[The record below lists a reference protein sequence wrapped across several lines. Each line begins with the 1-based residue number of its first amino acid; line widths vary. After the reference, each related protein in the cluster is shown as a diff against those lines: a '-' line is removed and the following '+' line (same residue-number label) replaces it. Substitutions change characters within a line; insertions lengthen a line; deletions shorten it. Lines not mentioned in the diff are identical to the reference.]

1 MDADRRTLG
10 RARAGAS
17 LSAALPEGDMNLRII
32 AVRIASL
39 AAFAA
44 ISACAGT
51 GSIVSSPV
59 VRLMSIEMTSVD
71 FDRQTFL
78 LSFDVSNP
86 NPFPLPIRSVRY
98 RVRLGEQRF
107 ASGETQ
113 GNFTVPADGNGAFAI
128 SVELDLLR
136 TTSNISSLIR
146 TGMSRDFDY
155 ELSGS
160 FAVDIPFAKPLEFK
174 SGGNIEMQAA
184 AF

>member
-1 MDADRRTLG
+1 
-10 RARAGAS
+10 
-17 LSAALPEGDMNLRII
+17 MNLRII
-32 AVRIASL
+32 AVRAASL
-39 AAFAA
+39 IAFSA

-51 GSIVSSPV
+51 GSVVSSPV
-59 VRLMSIEMTSVD
+59 VRLMSIEMTRAD
-71 FDRQTFL
+71 FDGQTFL

-86 NPFPLPIRSVRY
+86 NPFPLPIRSVSY
-98 RVRLGEQRF
+98 RLRLGDQRF
-107 ASGETQ
+107 ASGKTQ
-113 GNFTVPADGNGAFAI
+113 GNFTVPADGNGAFGI

-155 ELSGS
+155 DLSGS

>member
-1 MDADRRTLG
+1 
-10 RARAGAS
+10 
-17 LSAALPEGDMNLRII
+17 MNLQTI
-32 AVRIASL
+32 AAGTISL
-39 AAFAA
+39 LAIAA

-51 GSIVSSPV
+51 GSLISSPQV
-59 VRLMSIEMTSVD
+59 NLTSIEITSAD
-71 FDRQTFL
+71 FSGQTFL

-86 NPFPLPIRSVRY
+86 NPFPLPIKSVRY
-98 RVRLGEQRF
+98 RVRLGEQQF

-113 GNFTVPADGNGAFAI
+113 GNFTVPSKGNSAFAI
-128 SVELDLLR
+128 SVQLDLLK
-136 TTSNISSLIR
+136 TSSNISSLIR
-146 TGMSRDFDY
+146 SGMSRDLDY

>member
-1 MDADRRTLG
+1 MPG
-10 RARAGAS
+10 V
-17 LSAALPEGDMNLRII
+17 DMNLRII
-32 AVRIASL
+32 ALRVTSL
-39 AAFAA
+39 VAIAA

-51 GSIVSSPV
+51 GSIISSPE
-59 VRLMSIEMTSVD
+59 VRLMSIELVSAD
-71 FDRQTFL
+71 FHRQTFL
-78 LSFDVSNP
+78 LGFNVNNP

-113 GNFTVPADGNGAFAI
+113 GNFTVPSDGNGKFAI

-160 FAVDIPFAKPLEFK
+160 FAVDIPFAKPLHFK

>member
-1 MDADRRTLG
+1 
-10 RARAGAS
+10 
-17 LSAALPEGDMNLRII
+17 MNLRII
-32 AVRIASL
+32 AARVTSL

-51 GSIVSSPV
+51 GSIISSPLV
-59 VRLMSIEMTSVD
+59 TLTSIEMTGTD

-78 LSFDVSNP
+78 LGFEVSNP

-113 GNFTVPADGNGAFAI
+113 GNFTVPADGNGQFAI
-128 SVELDLLR
+128 SVELNLLR
-136 TTSNISSLIR
+136 TASNISSLIR
-146 TGMSRDFDY
+146 TGVSRDFDY

-160 FAVDIPFAKPLEFK
+160 FAVDIPFAKPLQFR

>member
-1 MDADRRTLG
+1 
-10 RARAGAS
+10 
-17 LSAALPEGDMNLRII
+17 MNLRII
-32 AVRIASL
+32 ALGVTLLVAI
-39 AAFAA
+39 AA
-44 ISACAGT
+44 ISGCAAT
-51 GSIVSSPV
+51 GLVISSPE
-59 VRLMSIEMTSVD
+59 VRLTSIEMTSAD

-78 LSFDVSNP
+78 LGFDVSNP

-113 GNFTVPADGNGAFAI
+113 GSFTVPSDGSGQFAI

-160 FAVDIPFAKPLEFK
+160 FAVDIPFAKPLNFK

>member
-1 MDADRRTLG
+1 MPG
-10 RARAGAS
+10 V
-17 LSAALPEGDMNLRII
+17 DMNLRII
-32 AVRIASL
+32 ALRVTSL
-39 AAFAA
+39 VAIAA
-44 ISACAGT
+44 ISACATT
-51 GSIVSSPV
+51 GSMISAPE
-59 VRLMSIEMTSVD
+59 VRLMTIEITSAD

-78 LSFDVSNP
+78 LSFNVSNP

-113 GNFTVPADGNGAFAI
+113 GNFTVPSDGNEQFAI

-160 FAVDIPFAKPLEFK
+160 FAVDIPFAKPLNFK